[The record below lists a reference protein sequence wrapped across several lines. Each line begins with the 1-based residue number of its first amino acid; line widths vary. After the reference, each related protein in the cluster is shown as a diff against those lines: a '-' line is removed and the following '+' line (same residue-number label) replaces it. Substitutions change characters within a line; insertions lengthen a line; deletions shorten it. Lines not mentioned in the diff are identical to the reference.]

1 MIFLNIKSE
10 TPPNECLTSV
20 RGGDYFG
27 HTNRTISGRT
37 CMRWNSQSPHDHGYG
52 YISDQENYCRN
63 PYGSEPRGPWCYTT
77 DPDRR
82 WEYCSIPLCGK
93 NLLSFIILY
102 QLTSLKPLQ
111 LICKFVNMFTSMFL
125 EEDLSNINF
134 I

>member
-20 RGGDYFG
+20 RGADYFG

-37 CMRWNSQSPHDHGYG
+37 CMRWDSQSPHDHGYG

-63 PYGSEPRGPWCYTT
+63 PFGSEPRGPWCYTT

-82 WEYCSIPLCGK
+82 WEYCSIPLCGRSSK
-93 NLLSFIILY
+93 FIERYHFI
-102 QLTSLKPLQ
+102 SLD
-111 LICKFVNMFTSMFL
+111 IIETFAI
-125 EEDLSNINF
+125 DI
-134 I
+134 